1 MRSRE
6 GVHENGVNEVNKV
19 DPYDL
24 MEDDRKK
31 VLDFMKGRAEVM
43 VYDIFEN
50 SGADDKYVSAVL
62 ESEERQGTIRVIQ
75 RDSKGIPTIVTL
87 S

>member
-1 MRSRE
+1 
-6 GVHENGVNEVNKV
+6 
-19 DPYDL
+19 

-43 VYDIFEN
+43 VYDISEN
-50 SGADDKYVSAVL
+50 SGADGKYVSAVL

>member
-19 DPYDL
+19 DSFDL

-43 VYDIFEN
+43 VYDISEN
-50 SGADDKYVSAVL
+50 SGANTIYVSEIL
-62 ESEERQGTIRVIQ
+62 ESEERRGTIRVIQ